1 MQSFFVPAGGEC
13 REKKRRNKIVSKN
26 NPSKPQQAEDG
37 GFRQE
42 ISLFGGVSIIGGIM
56 IGSGIFYLGSYVLQ
70 RSGMSPGLSLLVWII
85 GGLVSRLGGL
95 CYADLGAS
103 KPKPGGSYV
112 YLSEAFHPAVGFMG
126 GFSSWLLGGEGPL
139 QPSPSPFP
147 KRFPA

>member
-70 RSGMSPGLSLLVWII
+70 RSGMSPGLSLLV
-85 GGLVSRLGGL
+85 
-95 CYADLGAS
+95 CY
-103 KPKPGGSYV
+103 
-112 YLSEAFHPAVGFMG
+112 
-126 GFSSWLLGGEGPL
+126 
-139 QPSPSPFP
+139 
-147 KRFPA
+147 